1 MAHEAVKPG
10 VTWEPC
16 ATCSCERRCAK
27 SMGGETY
34 VGCGTGNS
42 LGGAGRVLTSQPFAE
57 AGGGMSVRRFA
68 GRPGDLACFI
78 PKIRGDPDVP
88 AVVPGQR
95 GDLPLPQ
102 WQPGVPGDP
111 VTEGPKQ

>member
-1 MAHEAVKPG
+1 MAHVAVKPG
-10 VTWEPC
+10 ITWEPG
-16 ATCSCERRCAK
+16 ATCSCFERRCAK

-34 VGCGTGNS
+34 LGCGIGNS

-57 AGGGMSVRRFA
+57 ASGGIAPA
-68 GRPGDLACFI
+68 GS
-78 PKIRGDPDVP
+78 PKTRGDPDVT

-102 WQPGVPGDP
+102 
-111 VTEGPKQ
+111 

>member
-1 MAHEAVKPG
+1 MAHVAVKPSF
-10 VTWEPC
+10 TSEPG
-16 ATCSCERRCAK
+16 ATCSCLERRCAK
-27 SMGGETY
+27 RMGGETY
-34 VGCGTGNS
+34 VGCGTRNS

-57 AGGGMSVRRFA
+57 AGGGMSVRRSA

-78 PKIRGDPDVP
+78 PNPRGDPDVP

-102 WQPGVPGDP
+102 
-111 VTEGPKQ
+111 

>member
-1 MAHEAVKPG
+1 MAHVAVKPG
-10 VTWEPC
+10 VTCEPG
-16 ATCSCERRCAK
+16 ATCSCFERRCAK

-34 VGCGTGNS
+34 VGCGTGKS

-57 AGGGMSVRRFA
+57 AGGGMSVRRSA
-68 GRPGDLACFI
+68 GSPGDLACFI
-78 PKIRGDPDVP
+78 PKTRGDPDVP

-102 WQPGVPGDP
+102 
-111 VTEGPKQ
+111 